1 MTTLE
6 NKVLLITG
14 ASRGIGAA
22 IAQAAAQAGAQ
33 VVVNYAGKQADA
45 DAVVAAIAQA
55 GGQALAV
62 QADVSQPADVKRLF
76 AAAIAR
82 FGRVD
87 ALVNNAGIM
96 DLAPLK
102 DTTDE
107 MFQRTLAINVTGVFN
122 TLREAATQLAEGGS
136 IINFSSSVTRLLLP
150 TYAAY
155 CASKGAVEQL
165 TRVFAKEMGPRNITV
180 NSVSPG
186 PVNTELFTKGK
197 PQEVIDRLAGMAAFN
212 RIGEPQDIADAVLF
226 LASDQARW
234 ISGQNLG
241 ANGAFA

>member
-1 MTTLE
+1 MLSLAE
-6 NKVLLITG
+6 KVMLVTG
-14 ASRGIGAA
+14 SSRGIGAT
-22 IAQAAAQAGAQ
+22 IAQAAARAGAH
-33 VVVNYAGKQADA
+33 VIVNYAGSQTEA
-45 DAVVAAIAQA
+45 DAVVAAIAGA

-76 AAAIAR
+76 AESIAR

-87 ALVNNAGIM
+87 VLVNNAGVM
-96 DLAPLK
+96 DLALVK

-107 MFQRTLAINVTGVFN
+107 MFQRTLDINVKGVFN
-122 TLREAATQLAEGGS
+122 TLREAATQLADGGR
-136 IINFSSSVTRLLLP
+136 IINLSSSATRLMMP

-180 NSVSPG
+180 NTLSPG
-186 PVNTELFTKGK
+186 PVNTELFNRGK
-197 PQEVIDRLAGMAAFN
+197 SAELIDRIASMSAFD
-212 RIGEPQDIADAVLF
+212 RIGEPQDIADAVLL
-226 LASDQARW
+226 LASDESHW

-241 ANGAFA
+241 ANGAYA

>member
-6 NKVLLITG
+6 KKVILVTG
-14 ASRGIGAA
+14 ASRGIGAT
-22 IAQAAAQAGAQ
+22 IAQRAAQAGAQ
-33 VVVNYAGKQADA
+33 VIVNYARSQADA
-45 DAVVAAIAQA
+45 DAVVAAIVEA

-76 AAAIAR
+76 AESVAH

-87 ALVNNAGIM
+87 VLINNAGIM
-96 DLAPLK
+96 QLGLLK
-102 DTTDE
+102 DTSDE
-107 MFQRTLAINVTGVFN
+107 LFQRTFDINVKGVFN
-122 TLREAATQLAEGGS
+122 TLREAATQLSEGGA
-136 IINFSSSVTRLLLP
+136 IINFSSSTTRLMMP

-180 NSVSPG
+180 NTVSPG

-197 PQEVIDRLAGMAAFN
+197 PQEVIDRIAGLSAFN
-212 RIGEPQDIADAVLF
+212 RIGEPQEIADVVLF

-234 ISGQNLG
+234 VSGQNLG
-241 ANGAFA
+241 VNGAFA

>member
-1 MTTLE
+1 ML
-6 NKVLLITG
+6 VTG
-14 ASRGIGAA
+14 SSRGIGAA
-22 IAQAAAQAGAQ
+22 IAQAAARAGAK
-33 VVVNYAGKQADA
+33 VIVNYAGSQAEA
-45 DAVVAAIAQA
+45 DQVVAAITQA
-55 GGQALAV
+55 GGQALVV
-62 QADVSQPADVKRLF
+62 QADVSQPADVQRLF
-76 AAAIAR
+76 AEAIAR

-87 ALVNNAGIM
+87 VLVNNAGIM

-107 MFQRTLAINVTGVFN
+107 MFQRTLDINVKGVFN
-122 TLREAATQLAEGGS
+122 TLREAATQLSDGGS
-136 IINFSSSVTRLLLP
+136 IINFSSSVTRLMLP
-150 TYAAY
+150 AYAAY

-180 NSVSPG
+180 NTISPG

-197 PQEVIDRLAGMAAFN
+197 PQAAIDRLAGMAAFN

-226 LASDQARW
+226 LASDEAHW

>member
-1 MTTLE
+1 MISLAE
-6 NKVLLITG
+6 KVVLITG
-14 ASRGIGAA
+14 ASRGIGAI
-22 IAQAAAQAGAQ
+22 IAQAAAQAGAH
-33 VVVNYAGKQADA
+33 VIVNYAGNRAAA
-45 DAVVAAIAQA
+45 DAVVATIAGA

-76 AAAIAR
+76 AESIAR

-87 ALVNNAGIM
+87 VLVNNAGIM
-96 DLAPLK
+96 DLALIK

-107 MFQRTLAINVTGVFN
+107 MFQRTLDINVKGVFN
-122 TLREAATQLAEGGS
+122 TMREAATQLADGGRV
-136 IINFSSSVTRLLLP
+136 INLSSSATRLMMP

-180 NSVSPG
+180 NTLSPG
-186 PVNTELFTKGK
+186 PVHTELFNKGK
-197 PQEVIDRLAGMAAFN
+197 SAELIARIASMSAFN
-212 RIGEPQDIADAVLF
+212 RIGEPQDIADAVLL
-226 LASDQARW
+226 LASDESHW

-241 ANGAFA
+241 ANGAYA

>member
-1 MTTLE
+1 MITLKE
-6 NKVLLITG
+6 KVMLVTG

-22 IAQAAAQAGAQ
+22 IAQAAAHAGAQ
-33 VVVNYAGKQADA
+33 VIVNYAGKQADA
-45 DAVVAAIAQA
+45 DAVVAAIAAA
-55 GGQALAV
+55 GGEALAV

-76 AAAIAR
+76 AEAIAR

-87 ALVNNAGIM
+87 VLVNNAGIM
-96 DLAPLK
+96 DLAPLQ

-107 MFQRTLAINVTGVFN
+107 MFQRTLDINVKGVFN
-122 TLREAATQLAEGGS
+122 TLREAATQLADGGS
-136 IINFSSSVTRLLLP
+136 IINFSSSVTRLMLP
-150 TYAAY
+150 LYAAY

-165 TRVFAKEMGPRNITV
+165 TRVFAKEMGARHITV
-180 NSVSPG
+180 NAISPG

-197 PQEVIDRLAGMAAFN
+197 PPEVIARLAGMAAFN

-226 LASDQARW
+226 LASDQAHW
-234 ISGQNLG
+234 ISGQNIG

>member
-1 MTTLE
+1 MTTLA
-6 NKVLLITG
+6 NKVVLITG
-14 ASRGIGAA
+14 SSRGIGAA
-22 IAQAAAQAGAQ
+22 IAQSAARAGAKI
-33 VVVNYAGKQADA
+33 VVNYAGRQADA
-45 DAVVAAIAQA
+45 DAVVASIGQA
-55 GGQALAV
+55 GGEALAV

-76 AAAIAR
+76 AEALAR

-87 ALVNNAGIM
+87 VLVNNAGIM
-96 DLAPLK
+96 SLAPLK

-107 MFQRTLAINVTGVFN
+107 MFQRTLDINVKGVFN

-136 IINFSSSVTRLLLP
+136 VINFSSTTTRVMMP

-180 NSVSPG
+180 NTISPG

-197 PQEVIDRLAGMAAFN
+197 PPEVIDRIASLAAFN

>member
-1 MTTLE
+1 MISLAE
-6 NKVLLITG
+6 KVVLITG
-14 ASRGIGAA
+14 ASRGIGAT
-22 IAQAAAQAGAQ
+22 IAQAAARAGAH
-33 VVVNYAGKQADA
+33 VIVNYAGNRAAA
-45 DAVVAAIAQA
+45 DAVVATIAGA

-76 AAAIAR
+76 AESIAR

-87 ALVNNAGIM
+87 VLVNNAGIM
-96 DLAPLK
+96 DLALIK

-107 MFQRTLAINVTGVFN
+107 MFQRTLDINVKGVFN
-122 TLREAATQLAEGGS
+122 TMREAATQLADGGRV
-136 IINFSSSVTRLLLP
+136 INLSSSATRLMMP

-180 NSVSPG
+180 NTLSPG
-186 PVNTELFTKGK
+186 PVHTELFNKGK
-197 PQEVIDRLAGMAAFN
+197 SAELIARIASMSAFN
-212 RIGEPQDIADAVLF
+212 RIGEPQDIADAVLL
-226 LASDQARW
+226 LASDESHW

-241 ANGAFA
+241 ANGAYA